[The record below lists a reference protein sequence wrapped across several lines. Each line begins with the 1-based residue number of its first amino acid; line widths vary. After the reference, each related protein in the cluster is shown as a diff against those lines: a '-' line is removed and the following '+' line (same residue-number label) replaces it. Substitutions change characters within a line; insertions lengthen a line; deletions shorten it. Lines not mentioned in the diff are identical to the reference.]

1 MEYAVYGFI
10 VGMVVGA
17 LALDGLVRL
26 VMRAGRRDREG
37 EPRPRPRVT
46 MVRGGARW
54 YPDRRQYWN

>member
-26 VMRAGRRDREG
+26 VMRAGRRDRDG
-37 EPRPRPRVT
+37 EPRPRERAAA
-46 MVRGGARW
+46 RGGARW
-54 YPDRRQYWN
+54 YPGRQNWN